1 MAGNSNA
8 AAGDRTWPVSERVD
22 IVDVSPRDGLQNEP
36 VLLTTEAKVELIERL
51 VGAGLRRIEVTAFV
65 SPRAVPAM
73 ADSEQMLSRL
83 PRRDGLRYS
92 ALVVNERGVERAAD
106 TQVHELNAIVVCS
119 DTLGQRNQRM
129 TTAEALRAW
138 DRIAGMVRDAGR
150 VPSVTLAA
158 AFGCPFEGEVPEDR
172 VVETALRAAEAGPAE
187 ISLADTIG
195 VGAPGQVQRLL
206 SRIREV
212 LDPSIALRVHL
223 HNTRN
228 TGLANAYAA
237 YIAGVRVFDATL
249 GGIGGCPF
257 APRATGNVPTED
269 LAYLFE
275 RSGVATGL
283 DIKRLTECVPWVS
296 EQIGHEVPG
305 LLARAGP
312 FPP

>member
-1 MAGNSNA
+1 MN
-8 AAGDRTWPVSERVD
+8 ERVD
-22 IVDVSPRDGLQNEP
+22 IVDVSPRDGLQNES
-36 VLLTTEAKVELIERL
+36 VILTTEAKVELIERL
-51 VGAGLRRIEVTAFV
+51 VGSGLRRIEVTAFV

-73 ADSEQMLSRL
+73 ADGEQVLSQL
-83 PRRDGLRYS
+83 PRREGLRYS
-92 ALVVNERGVERAAD
+92 ALVVNERGVERAVD
-106 TQVHELNAIVVCS
+106 TQVHELNAVVVCS

-129 TTAEALRAW
+129 TTSEALRAW
-138 DRIAGMVRDAGR
+138 DRIAPMVRDAGR

-158 AFGCPFEGEVPEDR
+158 AFGCPFEGEVAEDR
-172 VVETALRAAEAGPAE
+172 VVETALRAAEAGPDE
-187 ISLADTIG
+187 ISFADTIG

-206 SRIREV
+206 SRIRKV

-257 APRATGNVPTED
+257 APKATGNVPTED

-275 RSGVATGL
+275 RSGVASGL
-283 DIKRLTECVPWVS
+283 DIKRLTEHVPWLS
-296 EQIGHEVPG
+296 ERIGYEAPG

-312 FPP
+312 FPPEGPRTG